1 MEASLIGFVALFA
14 LLFLGLPIGFG
25 MGLVGVAGFAA
36 IVGWGPAWVNL
47 GQISF
52 ATSQNFGLSVLP
64 LFILMGNF
72 ITKAGLSDELYNAAY
87 AFVGRLRGGLAMAT
101 VMACGGFSAVSGSS
115 LATVATMAKVSMP
128 PMRRFGYADWL
139 ASGAI
144 AAGGTLGIM
153 IPPSTVLIIYGT
165 ITETDIG
172 ELFVAGIVPGLLS
185 IGLYIV
191 VIAVISRIR
200 PDAAPPGERIDWP
213 GRLRALASVWGVLFL
228 FLVIMGGITFG
239 VFTPTEA
246 AGIGAAGGFLF
257 AISRGRLSLAD
268 LVDVLVETTK
278 TTAMLF
284 MVLIGAIVFSS
295 FINVAGLPRL
305 LVDFINGLT
314 IAPIGIMLIILAGY
328 LVLGMFLNSL
338 AMMLLTVPILF
349 PVVEGLGFDL
359 VWFGIIVVVVIEIG
373 LITPPIGMN
382 VFVLSSVLQDVSN
395 GTIFRGIAPFFVADL
410 VRAALLIF
418 FPSIA
423 LFLPRLTL

>member
-1 MEASLIGFVALFA
+1 MEASLIGFAALFI

-25 MGLVGVAGFAA
+25 MGIVGLVGFAT
-36 IVGWGPAWVNL
+36 IIGWGPAWVNL

-139 ASGAI
+139 ASGSI

-172 ELFVAGIVPGLLS
+172 ELFVAGIVPGILS
-185 IGLYIV
+185 IGLYII

-213 GRLRALASVWGVLFL
+213 ERLRALARVWGVLFL

-257 AISRGRLSLAD
+257 AISRGRLSAAD
-268 LVDVLVETTK
+268 LVDVLVETAK

-284 MVLIGAIVFSS
+284 MVLIGALVFSS

-305 LVDFINGLT
+305 LVDLLNELT

-359 VWFGIIVVVVIEIG
+359 IWFGIIVVVVIEIG

-382 VFVLSSVLQDVSN
+382 VFVLSSVLQDVPN

-410 VRAALLIF
+410 VRAGLLIF

-423 LFLPRLTL
+423 LFLPSLSF

>member
-1 MEASLIGFVALFA
+1 MEASLIGFVVLFV

-25 MGLVGVAGFAA
+25 MGLVGLAGFAA

-52 ATSQNFGLSVLP
+52 ATTQNFGLSVLP

-139 ASGAI
+139 ATGSI

-172 ELFVAGIVPGLLS
+172 KLFVAGIAPGLLS
-185 IGLYIV
+185 IGLYII
-191 VIAVISRIR
+191 VIAVISRIW
-200 PDAAPPGERIDWP
+200 PSAAPPGERVSWSE
-213 GRLRALASVWGVLFL
+213 RLHALLSVWGVLVL
-228 FLVIMGGITFG
+228 FLIIMGGITFG

-246 AGIGAAGGFLF
+246 AGIGATGGFLF
-257 AISRGRLSLAD
+257 AVGRGRLKLAD
-268 LVDVLVETTK
+268 LVDVLVETAK

-284 MVLIGAIVFSS
+284 MVLIGALVFSS

-314 IAPIGIMLIILAGY
+314 ISPINIMLVILAGY
-328 LVLGMFLNSL
+328 VVLGMFLNSL

-349 PVVEGLGFDL
+349 PIVEGLGFDL
-359 VWFGIIVVVVIEIG
+359 IWFGIIVVVVIEIG
-373 LITPPIGMN
+373 LITPPIGIN
-382 VFVLSSVLQDVSN
+382 VFVLSSVLRDVSN
-395 GTIFRGIAPFFVADL
+395 GTIFRGIAPFFLADL
-410 VRAALLIF
+410 IRASLLIF

-423 LFLPRLTL
+423 LFLPSLTP